1 VVLASLT
8 LYYNQ
13 AVNSGNPGAK
23 GLDSAGIYAKSNRSV
38 VTIQGVNL
46 QITDT
51 SSGPVVSPVSVYASG
66 FVIQYSN
73 SYYLVTNFHVVDALI
88 NTTVTFSN
96 GDAYRGKV
104 VGTDAYSDLA
114 VVSTQA
120 NAQEFYPLK
129 FASSSSLRVG
139 DPVVAIGNP
148 LGFAG
153 TITYGIVSQLGRT
166 IQYQSGSGGYPIA
179 NAIQFSA
186 PVNPGN
192 SGGPLLN
199 ADGNVV
205 GITTAGIIG
214 AEGLGFAISSDTIIR
229 ELPSL
234 ITSGSY
240 DKHSY
245 LGVRVEDMNYELSQ
259 LVGTNVTYGVLVA
272 STVPGGP
279 ANNAGLRGGAKQ
291 VVIGGQ
297 NYTVGG
303 DVIVSIDGNRIV
315 NYDAFATYLERNT
328 LPGQTIQI
336 GIIRAGN
343 FMTIDVTL
351 GARPPIA

>member
-1 VVLASLT
+1 VILGSLA
-8 LYYNQ
+8 LYYNL
-13 AVNSGNPGAK
+13 AVNSETPGAK

-38 VTIQGVNL
+38 VTIQGVKL
-46 QITDT
+46 EITDT
-51 SSGPVVSPVSVYASG
+51 GSGPETSPVSVYASG
-66 FVIQYSN
+66 FVVQYSN

-104 VGTDAYSDLA
+104 VGTDAYSDLG

-120 NAQEFYPLK
+120 PAQQFYPLK

-148 LGFAG
+148 LGFSG
-153 TITYGIVSQLGRT
+153 TITYGIVSHLGRT
-166 IQYQSGSGGYPIA
+166 IQYESGSGGYPIA
-179 NAIQFSA
+179 DAIQFSA

-199 ADGNVV
+199 ADGNVI
-205 GITTAGIIG
+205 GITTAGIVG

-234 ITSGSY
+234 VTTGRY

-245 LGVRVEDMNYELSQ
+245 LGIRVEDMNYELSQ
-259 LVGTNVTYGVLVA
+259 LVGTNVTYGVLIA

-279 ANNAGLRGGAKQ
+279 ASNAGLKGGAKQ
-291 VVIGGQ
+291 VVGAGQ
-297 NYTVGG
+297 DYTIGG
-303 DVIVSIDGNRIV
+303 DVIVSISGNRIV

-336 GIIRAGN
+336 GIIRAGS
-343 FMTIDVTL
+343 FVTVDVTL
-351 GARPPIA
+351 GARPPVS